1 MAIIHI
7 EKSNNFEQEC
17 EAASSTWCCPFSTTC
32 GSSGRC
38 NNITTTLRD
47 ERCPGQQA
55 CISVPYYWC
64 CDSDQTCGGFRRC
77 EGGSGYNTLNIL
89 KYGGIG
95 FIVLA
100 LLVGLCGCIMR
111 HQRQMAATNT
121 TALPARNRRTLPP
134 MQPISFINMGQA
146 TQVNHIGY
154 WKTSGRLVWPS

>member
-64 CDSDQTCGGFRRC
+64 CD
-77 EGGSGYNTLNIL
+77 YL
-89 KYGGIG
+89 K
-95 FIVLA
+95 
-100 LLVGLCGCIMR
+100 
-111 HQRQMAATNT
+111 T
-121 TALPARNRRTLPP
+121 
-134 MQPISFINMGQA
+134 
-146 TQVNHIGY
+146 
-154 WKTSGRLVWPS
+154 